1 MTAREPVSEERI
13 DIYDLDVIP
22 WRRARAA
29 LEGAVEVRTTHVLST
44 VGADGNPHA
53 VPFGAVWLDDTFF
66 FTAGERTRKARDLA
80 HNPGCVVTVSLPE
93 IDLVV
98 EGETARVTDDAT
110 LQRAAAFYHEHG
122 WRRPCRTAPSSP
134 SSARRAQARRRG
146 TCTGF
151 HR

>member
-66 FTAGERTRKARDLA
+66 FTAGERTRK
-80 HNPGCVVTVSLPE
+80 P
-93 IDLVV
+93 
-98 EGETARVTDDAT
+98 AT
-110 LQRAAAFYHEHG
+110 WRTIRAA
-122 WRRPCRTAPSSP
+122 WSP
-134 SSARRAQARRRG
+134 SRCQRSISWSKVRPPG
-146 TCTGF
+146 
-151 HR
+151 